1 MVINHI
7 SKIVEKF
14 KKKPKFERK
23 DPTHF
28 EKYRLQKQAK
38 SGLFDFLKD
47 HCSNKKIFHNYL
59 REIDLFI
66 YEIPKLDF
74 EFSVKI
80 ISEIKDFLVKNKN
93 NLDSFEKEREF
104 QKLFSHKK

>member
-1 MVINHI
+1 MVINRI
-7 SKIVEKF
+7 IKIF

-38 SGLFDFLKD
+38 NELFVFLKE
-47 HCSNKKIFHNYL
+47 HCNNEKIFHNYL
-59 REIDLFI
+59 RQIDLFT

-74 EFSVKI
+74 EHSLKI
-80 ISEIKDFLVKNKN
+80 ISEIKDFLIKNKH
-93 NLDSFEKEREF
+93 NLDSFEKEKEF
-104 QKLFSHKK
+104 QELFLIHKK